1 VTLVFFGLFSQIA
14 ENDENNENDDW
25 MNEIEEE

>member
-1 VTLVFFGLFSQIA
+1 VFFGLFSQIA

>member
-1 VTLVFFGLFSQIA
+1 VFFGLFSQIA
-14 ENDENNENDDW
+14 ENDENDENDDW